1 MIPRRAVCG
10 ALVLLGLSL
19 GLCAHAQE
27 NTDYIPGRPWTA
39 VIPDPDK
46 VDWTSPDRPGYR
58 YRGMLPQHQRFY
70 DLVQAKRARGEE
82 LSDADRRFI
91 GYLVAARRW
100 PEGPTPN
107 AFWRAFLC
115 YLREQP
121 TDELNLAQR
130 LMLWEALSRGLVPM
144 DMPQDEQ
151 TRNVIAYLHSEPFR
165 ARNWFERAFGRVE
178 PWMDYSMAQQ
188 GYDLRE
194 GGPGA
199 GVFPPTGDFNGL
211 VIRYNFSGVTLG
223 EPTDKEGFTT
233 SRSYKGTVGPG
244 TVTISGS
251 GSMRGGWS
259 ATLRVYVSIGAAQ
272 IDEEFSFDAPGS
284 KDFSYTVQVPPDAVG
299 GQISIRLTG
308 LYSTAGAGSTQVTRG
323 LAVSASLEPSAE
335 AVAAQRDRADAEW
348 RAQVEQTLRELG
360 YEETPAGRE
369 VREMREALAGGDA
382 AWREYCARKD
392 AQMRGEKTE
401 AESEF
406 DELRRLTQASEQE
419 WEAYVAT
426 QTGDGGQTADGGQT
440 TGGGGPSAG
449 GGGQTAGGGTQTADT
464 RPPDVGGLTVGTG
477 SSGGTTTGTAEHF
490 DQTAQVC
497 GAMNYAN
504 LPADSLAVAIW
515 TRDGVELT
523 RSQREIGG
531 TGWVSFSLMTQDAGG
546 LPPGTYTLTIMVGGD
561 VLGRKTFTIGG
572 GMG

>member
-1 MIPRRAVCG
+1 MIPRRIVCG

-19 GLCAHAQE
+19 GLYAHAQGD
-27 NTDYIPGRPWTA
+27 TDYIPGRPWTA

-58 YRGMLPQHQRFY
+58 YRGMLPQHERFY
-70 DLVQAKRARGEE
+70 ALVQAKRARGEE

-91 GYLVAARRW
+91 GYLIAARRW

-107 AFWRAFLC
+107 AFWRAFLR
-115 YLREQP
+115 YLREQT

-151 TRNVIAYLHSEPFR
+151 TRNVITYLRSEPFR
-165 ARNWFERAFGRVE
+165 ARNWFERSFGRVE

-188 GYDLRE
+188 GYE
-194 GGPGA
+194 MGGGGPGA

-223 EPTDKEGFTT
+223 EPVDKEGFTT
-233 SRSYKGTVGPG
+233 SRSYTGTVGPG

-251 GSMRGGWS
+251 GSISHGWS
-259 ATLRVYVSIGAAQ
+259 ATLQVYASIGATQ
-272 IDEEFSFDAPGS
+272 IDEEFSFESPGG
-284 KDFSYTVQVPPDAVG
+284 KDFNYTVQVPPDADLTG

-323 LAVSASLEPSAE
+323 LLVSVKLEPTAE
-335 AVAAQRDRADAEW
+335 AAAAQRERADAEW
-348 RAQVEQTLRELG
+348 RAQVENTLRELG

-369 VREMREALAGGDA
+369 LREMREALAGGDA
-382 AWREYCARKD
+382 AWRAYCERKD
-392 AQMRGEKTE
+392 AQMRGDRSTTE
-401 AESEF
+401 VEF
-406 DELRRLTQASEQE
+406 DELRRLTQASQQE
-419 WEAYVAT
+419 WDAYVAT
-426 QTGDGGQTADGGQT
+426 QTG
-440 TGGGGPSAG
+440 GGGEQSTG
-449 GGGQTAGGGTQTADT
+449 GGGQTAGGGGQTVSGGQTAGGT
-464 RPPDVGGLTVGTG
+464 LPDVGGLTVGTG

-504 LPADSLAVAIW
+504 LPAGSLAVAIW

-546 LPPGTYTLTIMVGGD
+546 LPAGTYTLTIMVGGD

-572 GMG
+572 GVG